1 MFVSTSKRFVLS
13 FSNQKSNSPETEAAA
28 VFAVAEL
35 ERNKGGGLITRQQ
48 EEKLV
53 FITKSGY
60 PLWLFPKNDGIFVFD
75 GFADSSFTISYAEI
89 PPTKAFRED
98 FEINSRPREKY
109 LAFLS
114 SQNNYFQRSVK
125 EKNFLFRGLIAGSD
139 LKDELNVY
147 RREITDGNAQT
158 IVTLLLPTLEETAI
172 ASMLSEFDKV
182 QTQLRE
188 EAEMLQECIE
198 LINRTTSQYITEIN
212 YETAAAKEETDAK
225 IKAQEELVNPQIS
238 RLNKDYSHKIRFL
251 VESFDKELEN
261 LNRIRIK
268 TQKSIE
274 SNEEE
279 IKLCQNKA
287 REQAN
292 KKHSI
297 YEKRWK
303 QKIKQIEKELKNL
316 KSDLKK
322 IEENLRK
329 ISKQKAQE
337 ISDINFELDAKIKL
351 ARQPIAELEA
361 ARDAK
366 MLTFKLET
374 EKMFKLEKPVIESL
388 NKNIKL
394 SDASKAS
401 FEGLY
406 LRGQDLKSTALFY
419 IPFYVVCYEMGLS
432 RRYIIVPPSTI
443 TDIDFSTRLK
453 GALGRSKVK
462 DLFTPRFKAISD
474 LIGRVQEL
482 TKQNSLFENQLYDLG
497 QKNNFLKNSTYS
509 ESIQKG
515 LVYLNHQGWLSD
527 KEQQVLSN
535 RLSA

>member
-1 MFVSTSKRFVLS
+1 MFVSTSKRFILS
-13 FSNQKSNSPETEAAA
+13 FSNQKSNSSEAEAAA

-53 FITKSGY
+53 FISKSGY

-75 GFADSSFTISYAEI
+75 GFADSSFTVSYAEI
-89 PPTKAFRED
+89 PSTKAFRED
-98 FEINSRPREKY
+98 FEINSQPREKY

-114 SQNNYFQRSVK
+114 SQSNYFQRSVK

-172 ASMLSEFDKV
+172 TSMLSEFDKV

-188 EAEMLQECIE
+188 EAEMLPECIE

-238 RLNKDYSHKIRFL
+238 KLNKDYSHKIRFL
-251 VESFDKELEN
+251 AESFDKELEN

>member
-1 MFVSTSKRFVLS
+1 MFVSTYKRFILP
-13 FSNQKSNSPETEAAA
+13 FSNQKSNSPEAEEAA

-35 ERNKGGGLITRQQ
+35 ERNKGGGLIARQR

-53 FITKSGY
+53 FISKSGY
-60 PLWLFPKNDGIFVFD
+60 PLWLFPKNDGILVFD
-75 GFADSSFTISYAEI
+75 GFADSSFTVSYAEI
-89 PPTKAFRED
+89 PPTKAFKED
-98 FEINSRPREKY
+98 FETNSRPREKY
-109 LAFLS
+109 STFLS
-114 SQNNYFQRSVK
+114 SQSNYFQRSVK
-125 EKNFLFRGLIAGSD
+125 EKNFLFRGLIADSD

-147 RREITDGNAQT
+147 RKEITEGNAQT
-158 IVTLLLPTLEETAI
+158 IVTLLLPTLDETAI
-172 ASMLSEFDKV
+172 AFMLSEFDKV
-182 QTQLRE
+182 QTRLRE
-188 EAEMLQECIE
+188 EAEMLPECIR
-198 LINRTTSQYITEIN
+198 LINKATSQYITEIN
-212 YETAAAKEETDAK
+212 YETEAAKEETEAK

-238 RLNKDYSHKIRFL
+238 GLNRKYNHKIKEL
-251 VESFDKELEN
+251 AESFDKELES
-261 LNRIRIK
+261 LKKLGIK

-279 IKLCQNKA
+279 IKLCQDKA
-287 REQAN
+287 RVQAS

-303 QKIKQIEKELKNL
+303 QKIKQIEKEVKNL
-316 KSDLKK
+316 KKDLRN
-322 IEENLRK
+322 IEENLRN

-337 ISDINFELDAKIKL
+337 ISEINFELDAKIKW
-351 ARQPIAELEA
+351 ARKPIAELEA

-388 NKNIKL
+388 NRSINL
-394 SDASKAS
+394 SGASKAS

-406 LRGQDLKSTALFY
+406 MRGQDLKSPALFY
-419 IPFYVVCYEMGLS
+419 VPFYVACYEMGLT

-453 GALGRSKVK
+453 GALGRSKLK

-474 LIGRVQEL
+474 LVGTVQGL

-535 RLSA
+535 RLLA